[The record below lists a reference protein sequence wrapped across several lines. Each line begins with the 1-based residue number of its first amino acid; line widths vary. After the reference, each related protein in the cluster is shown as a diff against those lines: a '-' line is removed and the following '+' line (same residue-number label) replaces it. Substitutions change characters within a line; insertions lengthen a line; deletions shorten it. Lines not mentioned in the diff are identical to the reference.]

1 MRAAIE
7 AAREHDP
14 KVVIEQGIFGREIEC
29 GVLDGHGTDLPR
41 ASVVGECRVVA
52 NHEFYDFDAKYL
64 HAEDVVLQ
72 TPAEVPE
79 EVAERIRELSVR
91 AFLAAGCEGLAR
103 VDFFLTEAGD
113 ILINEINTM
122 PGFTPT
128 SMFPRMWAAS
138 GIGYAA
144 LIDEL
149 ISLAMQRRLGLR

>member
-1 MRAAIE
+1 MSLRIGYVGIGQMGAGMALSLSRAGFDVIGE
-7 AAREHDP
+7 RENLSGWS
-14 KVVIEQGIFGREIEC
+14 EFGMPFFWRDW
-29 GVLDGHGTDLPR
+29 GYNR
-41 ASVVGECRVVA
+41 
-52 NHEFYDFDAKYL
+52 K
-64 HAEDVVLQ
+64 
-72 TPAEVPE
+72 EV
-79 EVAERIRELSVR
+79 RDD
-91 AFLAAGCEGLAR
+91 R